1 MLFAAEVHKNLSSQ
15 VAGGLGIKWV
25 GSCPVAGHTHYSE
38 GGTDYEMILL
48 WAVCLFWMMLI
59 YPVYM
64 QLLGY
69 AHGITVIIPS
79 DISPD
84 MFGTRSRG

>member
-1 MLFAAEVHKNLSSQ
+1 MYREVH
-15 VAGGLGIKWV
+15 VAINNYWRTYLG
-25 GSCPVAGHTHYSE
+25 
-38 GGTDYEMILL
+38 D
-48 WAVCLFWMMLI
+48 I
-59 YPVYM
+59 YPVFM

-84 MFGTRSRG
+84 MFGTRSCSIF